1 MRITLPRG
9 VTVGHHTDLQAWT
22 GCTVVL
28 LPEGTVA
35 AAEVRGGGPGT
46 RESELLTPA
55 ANAAGVHAV
64 LLTGGSA
71 FGLSA
76 AHGVMEHL
84 AAQGIGYAIP
94 GGPVPLVFAA
104 VVYDLVLGDGSVRPD
119 DAAAV
124 AACEAAGTEVARG
137 SVGVGTGCTVGKLRG
152 PDGWTKGGFGAATL
166 RVGDAT
172 VTALA
177 AVNAFG
183 DVLAADGSVAA
194 GVWTG
199 AGYARTTDLL
209 LAGEA
214 PARAAT
220 RENTTLVCLVTDAG
234 WTSARRGSSRGRAA
248 PVSHDRSRRAPP
260 PRTGT
265 SSSARRRATC
275 PPTRSCCRRWRRRS
289 SRRPS
294 ATRSRPRPAP
304 PAALRPR
311 SVSRSRDERSPRARA
326 PAVTACCPAARRA
339 RPGTAA
345 PPARARAR

>member
-1 MRITLPRG
+1 MQITLPRG

-46 RESELLTPA
+46 RESELLTPS

-104 VVYDLVLGDGSVRPD
+104 VVYDLVLGDGSVRPRE
-119 DAAAV
+119 AAAV

-152 PDGWTKGGFGAATL
+152 TDGWTKGGFGAATL

-172 VTALA
+172 VIALA

-199 AGYARTTDLL
+199 TGYARTTDLL

-214 PARAAT
+214 PARAAA
-220 RENTTLVCLVTDAG
+220 RENTTLVCVVTDARLDKREAWLVARAG
-234 WTSARRGSSRGRAA
+234 SAGVARAIA
-248 PVSHDRSRRAPP
+248 
-260 PRTGT
+260 
-265 SSSARRRATC
+265 
-275 PPTRSCCRRWRRRS
+275 
-289 SRRPS
+289 PS
-294 ATRSRPRPAP
+294 ATAADGDLVVCAATGDVPADP
-304 PAALRPR
+304 FLLSALAPEVIAAAI
-311 SVSRSRDERSPRARA
+311 RDAVASATGA
-326 PAVTACCPAARRA
+326 PGCPAAPERQ
-339 RPGTAA
+339 P
-345 PPARARAR
+345 

>member
-1 MRITLPRG
+1 VQIELPRG
-9 VTVGHHTDLQAWT
+9 VRVGHHTDLEAWT

-55 ANAAGVHAV
+55 ANATGVHAV

-84 AAQGIGYAIP
+84 AALGIGYAIR

-104 VVYDLVLGDGSVRPD
+104 VVYDLPLGDGAVRPRPE
-119 DAAAV
+119 DAA
-124 AACEAAGTEVARG
+124 AACEAAGTEVRRG

-152 PDGWTKGGFGAATL
+152 SAGWTKGGFGAATL

-183 DVLAADGSVAA
+183 DVLAEDGSVAA

-199 AGYARTTDLL
+199 DGYARTTDLL
-209 LAGEA
+209 QAGEWPPRSA
-214 PARAAT
+214 L
-220 RENTTLVCLVTDAG
+220 RENTTLVCVVTDARLDKREAWLVARAG
-234 WTSARRGSSRGRAA
+234 SAGVA
-248 PVSHDRSRRAPP
+248 
-260 PRTGT
+260 RTVV
-265 SSSARRRATC
+265 
-275 PPTRSCCRRWRRRS
+275 
-289 SRRPS
+289 PS
-294 ATRSRPRPAP
+294 ATAADGDLVVCCATGEVEADPFVVSALAP
-304 PAALRPR
+304 EVIAAA
-311 SVSRSRDERSPRARA
+311 VRD
-326 PAVTACCPAARRA
+326 AVTSATGAPGCPAASDRQ
-339 RPGTAA
+339 P
-345 PPARARAR
+345 